1 MATIME
7 MPKLSDTMTE
17 GSIAK
22 WLKKEGDKVTSGSP
36 IIEIETD
43 KATMEYEA
51 PAGGV
56 LLKIL
61 VGDGQKCPLQSP
73 IAVIGKADEKWE
85 EALEKYNAKKG
96 GGALSP
102 RGLTAGSS
110 GTRVDSAVEPRNDNA
125 SPRNDNASPR
135 NDNASPRNDVAIK
148 ASPLAKK
155 IAEDKGIDLKSVQGS
170 GPNGRIIQ
178 RDLEN
183 VRTQQAP
190 ISFASQAAVAGP
202 EVEKIPLTNMRKT
215 IARRLIESV
224 NTAPHFFLT
233 VSIDMTALLKWR
245 KEAILKLSEDK
256 KFSVNDIVI
265 FLTARALKHHPI
277 VNASW
282 QDEFIAQYRDVHM
295 SVAVA
300 LPNGL
305 MTPVIRNADKL
316 NIIQIAQESKRL
328 VKLAKDG
335 KLVPNDYTGGTF
347 SISNLGMSGIE
358 EFTAIINPPQAAILA
373 VGSTVPTPVVSNEGN
388 IVVENRMKVTLSC
401 DHRVIDGLQG
411 AEFLK
416 TLKQYFEYPF
426 SSLFF
431 G

>member
-1 MATIME
+1 MATVME

-17 GSIAK
+17 GSIAR

-36 IIEIETD
+36 VIEIETD
-43 KATMEYEA
+43 KATMEYES
-51 PAGGV
+51 PASGV
-56 LLKIL
+56 ILKIL

-85 EALEKYNAKKG
+85 EALEKYHAKKG
-96 GGALSP
+96 AKADAGG
-102 RGLTAGSS
+102 TAKSVQTPAATTQAQTPTSS
-110 GTRVDSAVEPRNDNA
+110 QTQP
-125 SPRNDNASPR
+125 
-135 NDNASPRNDVAIK
+135 VAQSNISIK

-155 IAEDKGIDLKSVQGS
+155 IAADKGIDLQSVHGS

-178 RDLEN
+178 RDLES
-183 VRTQQAP
+183 VSASTSTAAP
-190 ISFASQAAVAGP
+190 VSHFTAMAS

-215 IARRLIESV
+215 IARRLMESV
-224 NTAPHFFLT
+224 NTAPHFYLT
-233 VSIDMTALLKWR
+233 ISINMTSLLNWR
-245 KEAILKLSEDK
+245 KEMIAKISEDK

-265 FLTARALKHHPI
+265 FLTARALKQHPA

-282 QDEFIAQYRDVHM
+282 QEDSIAQYRDVHM

-305 MTPVIRNADKL
+305 MTPVVRYADKL
-316 NIIQIAQESKRL
+316 NIFQIAQESKRL

-335 KLVPNDYTGGTF
+335 KLTPNDYAGGTF

-373 VGSTVPTPVVSNEGN
+373 VGSTVPTPVVSDDGD

-401 DHRVIDGLQG
+401 DHRVIDGAQG

-416 TLKQYFEYPF
+416 TLKQYFEDPF

>member
-96 GGALSP
+96 GGASVAP
-102 RGLTAGSS
+102 QKPVANKVTEE
-110 GTRVDSAVEPRNDNA
+110 AVPQTQVKEALAPQA
-125 SPRNDNASPR
+125 
-135 NDNASPRNDVAIK
+135 DVVIK

-190 ISFASQAAVAGP
+190 VSFASQAVVVGP

-245 KEAILKLSEDK
+245 KEAILKLPEDK

>member
-7 MPKLSDTMTE
+7 MPKLSDTMKE
-17 GSIAK
+17 GAIAR
-22 WLKKEGDKVTSGSP
+22 WLKKEGEKVSAGIP

-43 KATMEYEA
+43 KATMEYES
-51 PAGGV
+51 PGGGV

-61 VGDGQKCPLQSP
+61 VGDGGKCALQAP

-85 EALEKYNAKKG
+85 EILAKYNEKK
-96 GGALSP
+96 
-102 RGLTAGSS
+102 SS
-110 GTRVDSAVEPRNDNA
+110 TKPAPSHEKEA
-125 SPRNDNASPR
+125 SK
-135 NDNASPRNDVAIK
+135 VAAHPTSVQSTQTQSDESIK

-155 IAEDKGIDLKSVQGS
+155 IAADKGIDLKSLQGS

-183 VRTQQAP
+183 VPQSSGAKTTPSYAMTNY
-190 ISFASQAAVAGP
+190 AAA

-215 IARRLIESV
+215 IARRLCESV
-224 NTAPHFFLT
+224 NTAPHFYLSLSINMTNLLT
-233 VSIDMTALLKWR
+233 WR
-245 KEAILKLSEDK
+245 KETLAKLSAEQ
-256 KFSVNDIVI
+256 KFSVNDLVI
-265 FLTARALKHHPI
+265 FLTSRALRRHPE

-282 QDEFIAQYRDVHM
+282 KDEYIEQYRDVHM

-305 MTPVIRNADKL
+305 MTPVVRHADKL
-316 NIIQIAQESKRL
+316 NIVQIAQETKRL
-328 VKLAKDG
+328 VKIAKDG
-335 KLVPNDYTGGTF
+335 KLQPSDYAGGTF

-373 VGSTVPTPVVSNEGN
+373 VGSTIATPVAYESGEIG
-388 IVVENRMKVTLSC
+388 IEQRMKITLSC
-401 DHRVIDGLQG
+401 DHRVIDGAVG
-411 AEFLK
+411 SEFLK
-416 TLKQYFEYPF
+416 TLKQYFEDPATA
-426 SSLFF
+426 LFL

>member
-1 MATIME
+1 MATVME

-17 GSIAK
+17 GSIAR
-22 WLKKEGDKVTSGSP
+22 WLKKEGEKVSAGSP
-36 IIEIETD
+36 VIEIETD

-73 IAVIGKADEKWE
+73 IAVIGKADENWQ
-85 EALEKYNAKKG
+85 EALDKYNAKKG
-96 GGALSP
+96 GSANRPAASAQTS
-102 RGLTAGSS
+102 TAQP
-110 GTRVDSAVEPRNDNA
+110 VETKTAAPVLQNA
-125 SPRNDNASPR
+125 ANET
-135 NDNASPRNDVAIK
+135 VK

-155 IAEDKGIDLKSVQGS
+155 IAADKGINLASVQGS
-170 GPNGRIIQ
+170 GPNGRVIQ

-183 VRTQQAP
+183 LSNTTTVETN
-190 ISFASQAAVAGP
+190 SVVATAQ
-202 EVEKIPLTNMRKT
+202 VNKIPLTNMRKT
-215 IARRLIESV
+215 IARRLMESV

-233 VSIDMTALLKWR
+233 VSINMTSVLNWR
-245 KEAILKLSEDK
+245 KEVIAKLPEDK

-265 FLTARALKHHPI
+265 FLTARALKNHPEI
-277 VNASW
+277 NASW
-282 QDEFIAQYRDVHM
+282 QDDHIAQYRDVHM

-305 MTPVIRNADKL
+305 MTPVVRNADKL
-316 NIIQIAQESKRL
+316 NLIQIAQESKRL

-335 KLVPNDYTGGTF
+335 KLTPSDYANGTF

-373 VGSTVPTPVVSNEGN
+373 VGSTISTPVVAADGS
-388 IVVENRMKVTLSC
+388 ICVENRMKVTLSC
-401 DHRVIDGLQG
+401 DHRVIDGAQG

-416 TLKQYFEYPF
+416 TLKQSFESPF
-426 SSLFF
+426 SALFF
-431 G
+431 

>member
-96 GGALSP
+96 GSVATSKPVANKVAESVVPQTQVKEAL
-102 RGLTAGSS
+102 
-110 GTRVDSAVEPRNDNA
+110 A
-125 SPRNDNASPR
+125 SQA
-135 NDNASPRNDVAIK
+135 DVVIK

-183 VRTQQAP
+183 IQTQQAP
-190 ISFASQAAVAGP
+190 ASFALQAAVTGP

-215 IARRLIESV
+215 IARRLMESV

-245 KEAILKLSEDK
+245 KEVISKLSEDK

-282 QDEFIAQYRDVHM
+282 QDEFIAQYRDVHI

-373 VGSTVPTPVVSNEGN
+373 VGSTVPTPVVSNEGD